1 MQPKDAL
8 EGEGRAKYIIEA
20 AKVQPL
26 ALATHLHGIEEQK
39 LAMNEH
45 LEARL
50 ESRNKQPGMS
60 DEPTKTRAVCIAAF
74 LRVLYFCY
82 IGVEYLVE
90 IIDDQTVIEE
100 NERK

>member
-1 MQPKDAL
+1 
-8 EGEGRAKYIIEA
+8 
-20 AKVQPL
+20 
-26 ALATHLHGIEEQK
+26 
-39 LAMNEH
+39 
-45 LEARL
+45 
-50 ESRNKQPGMS
+50 MS